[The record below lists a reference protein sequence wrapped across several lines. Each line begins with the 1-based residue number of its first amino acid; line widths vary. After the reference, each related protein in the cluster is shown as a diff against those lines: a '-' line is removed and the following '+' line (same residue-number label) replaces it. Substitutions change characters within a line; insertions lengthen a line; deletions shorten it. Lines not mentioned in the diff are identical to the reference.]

1 MAIDSQCN
9 HLNKVLDIV
18 IPVYNDNPYLV
29 GTITSIFKQQ
39 LPNDWC
45 FHVYIIDD
53 GSEVPVNLDIPKE
66 NTSAVS
72 LLRLKKNSGCSVARN
87 KGAYAGYGEAILFL
101 DADCSLEKE
110 NVLALL
116 LEEYV
121 KGYDVCFGQIHAPQ
135 DDFWAKYQND
145 VAAERAVRFRS
156 GELSSM
162 TTQIVMVEAA
172 IFKKVGGFDEC
183 YHFGFEDRDLFLS
196 LINIGANVSLV
207 EKAVVNHN
215 DQLSVSSVMKK
226 LYEAG
231 KGPSMRF
238 IEKHPGEYSKLAY
251 AKADVRY
258 SPCVLKSLVILTKPM
273 LSALVAI
280 LDRCITRNIFPYSI
294 SKILVKYV
302 SGLYYLQG
310 TYEAKKRF

>member
-101 DADCSLEKE
+101 DADCSLAKE

-145 VAAERAVRFRS
+145 VAAERAARFRS

-215 DQLSVSSVMKK
+215 DQLSLSSVVKK
-226 LYEAG
+226 LYGAG
-231 KGPSMRF
+231 KSASTRF
-238 IEKHPGEYSKLAY
+238 IEKHPGEYSRLPY

-258 SPCVLKSLVILTKPM
+258 SRKLWVSVKLVPVAFLRFLVSFTDCLINRKVLTYIILKW
-273 LSALVAI
+273 
-280 LDRCITRNIFPYSI
+280 C
-294 SKILVKYV
+294 VKYV
-302 SGLYYLQG
+302 SGLAYLLG
-310 TYEAKKRF
+310 TKEAR

>member
-29 GTITSIFKQQ
+29 GTITSIFKQK

-72 LLRLKKNSGCSVARN
+72 LLRLEKNSGCSVARN

-101 DADCSLEKE
+101 DADCSLAKE

-135 DDFWAKYQND
+135 DDFWAKYQNE
-145 VAAERAVRFRS
+145 VAAERAARFRS

-172 IFKKVGGFDEC
+172 IFKKVGGFDER

-215 DQLSVSSVMKK
+215 DQLSLSSVVKK
-226 LYEAG
+226 LYGAG
-231 KGPSMRF
+231 KSASTRF
-238 IEKHPGEYSKLAY
+238 IEKHPGEYSRLPY
-251 AKADVRY
+251 AKADARY
-258 SPCVLKSLVILTKPM
+258 SRKLLISVKLVPVAFLRFLVSFTDCLINRKVLTYIILKW
-273 LSALVAI
+273 
-280 LDRCITRNIFPYSI
+280 C
-294 SKILVKYV
+294 VKYV
-302 SGLYYLQG
+302 SGLAYLLG
-310 TYEAKKRF
+310 TKEAR

>member
-39 LPNDWC
+39 LPNDWR
-45 FHVYIIDD
+45 FHVYIVDD
-53 GSEVPVNLDIPKE
+53 GSDIRVSLDFPKE
-66 NTSAVS
+66 NTSDVS
-72 LLRLKKNSGCSVARN
+72 LVRLEKNSGCSVARN

-101 DADCSLEKE
+101 DADCSLAKE

-121 KGYDVCFGQIHAPQ
+121 KGYDVCFGQIYAPQ

-145 VAAERAVRFRS
+145 VAAERAARFRS

-172 IFKKVGGFDEC
+172 IFKKVGGFDER

-215 DQLSVSSVMKK
+215 DQLSLSSVVKK
-226 LYEAG
+226 LYGAG
-231 KGPSMRF
+231 KSASTRF
-238 IEKHPGEYSKLAY
+238 IEKHPGEYSRLPY

-258 SPCVLKSLVILTKPM
+258 SRKLWVSVKLVPVAFLRFLVSFTDCLINRKVLTYIILKW
-273 LSALVAI
+273 
-280 LDRCITRNIFPYSI
+280 C
-294 SKILVKYV
+294 VKYV
-302 SGLYYLQG
+302 SGLAYLLG
-310 TYEAKKRF
+310 TKEAR